1 MEVLIGATG
10 KRSMDTKLL
19 IASARSG
26 STWFIQSYLK
36 QPNNYIGEY
45 FNKDWFYWIKRRNHK
60 HLLNMFEKLEGDNL
74 KSKIK
79 FLESEMKEGREY
91 CIKLFPSQIYTW
103 EDHREWLYKFY
114 ENKNVYYLQRKNRW
128 EQFLSYV
135 YQQKTEWSNPNPKT
149 SDIHNIKKQKITIDK
164 ADVEKW
170 LDINNRDMSLDISK
184 FKNIE
189 KYYYEDM
196 NLSTEYVKMR
206 SYLDYEVLIENI
218 KEYKWMIL

>member
-1 MEVLIGATG
+1 MIGVTG

-19 IASARSG
+19 IASPRSG

-36 QPNNYIGEY
+36 QPSNYIGEY

-60 HLLNMFEKLEGDNL
+60 HLLALFEKLEEDSL
-74 KSKIK
+74 QSKIK
-79 FLESEMKEGREY
+79 FLELEMQQGREY

-114 ENKNVYYLQRKNRW
+114 ENKNVYYLERKNKW
-128 EQFLSYV
+128 EQFLSYM
-135 YQQKTEWSNPNPKT
+135 YQQKTGWNIPNPKT
-149 SDIHNIKKQKITIDK
+149 NNINEVKKQKVSINKDE
-164 ADVEKW
+164 VEKW
-170 LDINNRDMSLDISK
+170 LDINNRDMSLNISK

-196 NLSTEYVKMR
+196 DLSTEYVKM
-206 SYLDYEVLIENI
+206 SNYLDYEMLIENA